1 MVSEILLIDDI
12 KHGVFLTTLKNGG
25 EQRLNLDN
33 KLWRLGHVQGKGDQ
47 TEITIPRSAL
57 FIRTIKIS
65 RIMLNKLYYKE
76 HIINEQHNIAPKQQ
90 LE

>member
-1 MVSEILLIDDI
+1 MVSEILLIDDT
-12 KHGVFLTTLKNGG
+12 KHGVFLTTLKNVV
-25 EQRLNLDN
+25 
-33 KLWRLGHVQGKGDQ
+33 KLWRLGHVQGKGDK

-57 FIRTIKIS
+57 FIRKIKIS